1 MKEKMQ
7 KVKEMFGQVLVI
19 ISLFVGIYYV
29 TKVILM
35 GLFLAVDWTYN
46 KISGIV
52 KKNHKEIVEV
62 DPEVEFEE

>member
-29 TKVILM
+29 TKVIFM
-35 GLFLAVDWTYN
+35 GLFLAADWTYN
-46 KISGIV
+46 NISGIV